1 MADNNNNNNVLR
13 AVDDDSRRQAKTLVR
28 QARYASLACLEPAT
42 GCPLVSQV
50 NVATDTDGAPV
61 LLISKLSAHFAALE
75 QDPRCALLLGV
86 PGKGDPAAHPR
97 ITVVG
102 HAARIDSEDQRRHV
116 RRRFLA
122 RHPKSELYADFGD
135 FAFWRV
141 APTGAS
147 LNGGFGKAYEMAA
160 EDITCRL
167 DQCPGMREAEAEAIA
182 HMNGDHADAVAL
194 YATVLLGEP
203 AGPWRL
209 ANLDPEGLD
218 LVQGDRSAR
227 LWFDHPL
234 TNSAGLRT
242 ILVQLANKARRSDGC
257 G

>member
-1 MADNNNNNNVLR
+1 MLR
-13 AVDDDSRRQAKTLVR
+13 RV
-28 QARYASLACLEPAT
+28 QARIRHQLARARKPAEVGDLGCDGRGDQDRYA
-42 GCPLVSQV
+42 
-50 NVATDTDGAPV
+50 APR
-61 LLISKLSAHFAALE
+61 LH
-75 QDPRCALLLGV
+75 
-86 PGKGDPAAHPR
+86 
-97 ITVVG
+97 
-102 HAARIDSEDQRRHV
+102 RRHV

-182 HMNGDHADAVAL
+182 HMNGDHADAIAL

-242 ILVQLANKARRSDGC
+242 VLVQLANKARRSDGC